1 MWCKVT
7 IFLLSLQAKTNK
19 KMNYIYLLIVLALTV
34 QPLAAHH
41 PTQTPHKHRADS
53 LDKLMSGINPNNV
66 SITDTLDI
74 EQQSRLFMPLTFYRG
89 IAKRKFS
96 LDSDTIST
104 SEALLDDVFL
114 NIYLNRPDL
123 VLTKESTI
131 DSVAPPVDSKPIVVT
146 TPVSKP
152 QADVVMREEPPTMP
166 EPKIIILKPNFW
178 TFKGDYSL
186 QFQQNYVS
194 DNWYKGGERN
204 YSFIA
209 GVVFEANYN
218 NKQKVKW
225 DNKLEMKFGMQT
237 SKSDSIHSVKP
248 TEDML
253 RYTGKLGLQA
263 ASKWYYTFQLIAQ
276 TQWAR
281 HYASNSKTVKS
292 DLFSP
297 LNVNL
302 SVGMDYSVNWLKGRL
317 KGSFHL
323 APFAYNFKYV
333 GRLALSRNNG
343 IDSGHHSLH
352 DFGSQTTIDLTWKFS
367 DNISWKTRLY
377 GYTTYKRMEA
387 EWENTFSFQF
397 NRYLATKIF
406 LYPRFDDGRTR
417 DSKLGYW
424 MFREYFSVGFSYSI

>member
-1 MWCKVT
+1 
-7 IFLLSLQAKTNK
+7 
-19 KMNYIYLLIVLALTV
+19 MNYIYLLIVLALTV

-53 LDKLMSGINPNNV
+53 LDKLVPGINPNNV

-123 VLTKESTI
+123 VQTKESTI

-263 ASKWYYTFQLIAQ
+263 ASRWYYTFQLIAQ

>member
-1 MWCKVT
+1 MSLKRLNIFPGNHQHVWQAT
-7 IFLLSLQAKTNK
+7 LFFLLVLTLIPSLAPASNQRRFRVYTNDGASK
-19 KMNYIYLLIVLALTV
+19 FL
-34 QPLAAHH
+34 
-41 PTQTPHKHRADS
+41 HKYADS
-53 LDKLMSGINPNNV
+53 LIIFRDSLYRDSVHAASMKPMETAPYFLP
-66 SITDTLDI
+66 
-74 EQQSRLFMPLTFYRG
+74 FTFYENVAG
-89 IAKRKFS
+89 NALSIDKK
-96 LDSDTIST
+96 LSDTDST
-104 SEALLDDVFL
+104 LLAF
-114 NIYLNRPDL
+114 YLNHPELVINTQRRLETTGPVIKPKTIKESPTEIIEKTLPQEPDRQPIDL
-123 VLTKESTI
+123 V
-131 DSVAPPVDSKPIVVT
+131 VF
-146 TPVSKP
+146 
-152 QADVVMREEPPTMP
+152 
-166 EPKIIILKPNFW
+166 KPNFW
-178 TFKGDYSL
+178 NFGGDYYL
-186 QFQQNYVS
+186 QFMQNYLS
-194 DNWYKGGERN
+194 GNWYQGGESN
-204 YSFIA
+204 YSMM
-209 GVVFEANYN
+209 GSVTLSANYN

-263 ASKWYYTFQLIAQ
+263 ASRWYYTFQLIAQ

>member
-1 MWCKVT
+1 MSLNRLNIFSCKCQHGWQAALF
-7 IFLLSLQAKTNK
+7 FLFVLTFIPS
-19 KMNYIYLLIVLALTV
+19 LALASAQRRFRVYNGDVTSR
-34 QPLAAHH
+34 LMR
-41 PTQTPHKHRADS
+41 KYADS
-53 LDKLMSGINPNNV
+53 LLLFRDSLYRDSV
-66 SITDTLDI
+66 HATSIKPI
-74 EQQSRLFMPLTFYRG
+74 ETAPYFLPFTFYESVADKALS
-89 IAKRKFS
+89 IDKK
-96 LDSDTIST
+96 LSDTDSLML
-104 SEALLDDVFL
+104 SL
-114 NIYLNRPDL
+114 YLSHPEWVTNTQRRLETTGPVIKPKTIKESPTEVIEKTLPKEPDRQPIDL
-123 VLTKESTI
+123 V
-131 DSVAPPVDSKPIVVT
+131 VFKP
-146 TPVSKP
+146 
-152 QADVVMREEPPTMP
+152 D
-166 EPKIIILKPNFW
+166 FW
-178 TFKGDYSL
+178 HFGGDYYL
-186 QFQQNYVS
+186 QFLQNYLS
-194 DNWYKGGERN
+194 GNWYQGGESN
-204 YSFIA
+204 YSMM
-209 GVVFEANYN
+209 GSVTLSANYN

-248 TEDML
+248 TEDMI

-281 HYASNSKTVKS
+281 HYDSNSRTVKS

-302 SVGMDYSVNWLKGRL
+302 SVGMDYSVNWLKGKL

-333 GRLALSRNNG
+333 GRLALATNNG
-343 IDSGHHSLH
+343 IDNGHHSLH

-387 EWENTFSFQF
+387 EWENTLSFQF

-417 DSKLGYW
+417 DDKLGYW
-424 MFREYFSVGFSYSI
+424 MFREYFSIGFSYSI